1 MGTSN
6 SNSGQK
12 GNTPLVPSW
21 VDDGPGNNPGDDKPL
36 PPPGDRDRFRYPRK
50 EFTDYI
56 KSSGRNSGSLHR
68 AASNY
73 VRHSLGGASNA
84 SQRLGAAKSSST
96 RLISVLGSI
105 SANGLNATLER
116 HGFKNLIGKPIDQIF
131 LGLVDYIC
139 PDGGRTD
146 EGIARNAFID
156 LLPLIKEMGIE
167 ENSGINETQ
176 LRAIMEV
183 YFSNVIMQRLIND
196 IGKNTFRLPDDIDE
210 IQKRFSDSSES

>member
-1 MGTSN
+1 M
-6 SNSGQK
+6 
-12 GNTPLVPSW
+12 
-21 VDDGPGNNPGDDKPL
+21 
-36 PPPGDRDRFRYPRK
+36 
-50 EFTDYI
+50 
-56 KSSGRNSGSLHR
+56 
-68 AASNY
+68 
-73 VRHSLGGASNA
+73 
-84 SQRLGAAKSSST
+84 
-96 RLISVLGSI
+96 
-105 SANGLNATLER
+105 
-116 HGFKNLIGKPIDQIF
+116 GKPIDQIF

-210 IQKRFSDSSES
+210 INFIESQLSEFIKGTVSDAITGLGIDFQEISDERAREVVDGVYLTAYTILENLAEEGEE